1 MTPGAGRTPILL
13 IITTIIIIMSGAR
26 KDGVEGRT
34 PDSSLEVG
42 VLPGSAPRSGFSML
56 EGGKMMTSK
65 LPLDNHTGFKKA
77 DPRHRDSPSADYQLD
92 SVLTAPH
99 NHTKGVPHHE
109 SNRPGKSR
117 PQAWEAAQLTNRHPV
132 GPLPHRRVFRKDG
145 AERRCT
151 AECHR
156 EREEREAF
164 CHSDF
169 AVNGII
175 HDVEVVGGG
184 ARILTVLV
192 SSGGLY
198 KTGRLY
204 LTPDSGAFSRVTVLA
219 LNTPHL
225 QLGGR
230 YIMMGQIYRRGMQ
243 LAPAVLRV
251 VSGRLRA
258 GDGLVRSGSSFTRRF
273 NQRKDGRG
281 LRAALSRCT

>member
-1 MTPGAGRTPILL
+1 MSPGAGCTPILL
-13 IITTIIIIMSGAR
+13 IITTIIISGDH

-77 DPRHRDSPSADYQLD
+77 DPRHRDSPSAEHNYQLD
-92 SVLTAPH
+92 SVPTAPH

-109 SNRPGKSR
+109 SNRPRKSH

-145 AERRCT
+145 AGRRCT

-156 EREEREAF
+156 EREAF

-175 HDVEVVGGG
+175 HDEEVVGGG

-192 SSGGLY
+192 SSGGSY

-219 LNTPHL
+219 LHTPHL

-258 GDGLVRSGSSFTRRF
+258 GDGLVTSGSSFTRRF
-273 NQRKDGRG
+273 NRRKDGRG